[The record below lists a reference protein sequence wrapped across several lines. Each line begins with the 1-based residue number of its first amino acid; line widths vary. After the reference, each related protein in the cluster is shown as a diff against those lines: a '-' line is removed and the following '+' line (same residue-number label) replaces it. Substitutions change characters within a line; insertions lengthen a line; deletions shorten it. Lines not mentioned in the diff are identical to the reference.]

1 MNKNREK
8 NDKIFE
14 ELFEEIAR
22 DYPHMEKQVHYKM
35 MIAAM
40 LDERRKEL
48 GWSVEDMAKAFKRK
62 PETMRN
68 WMGGCY
74 NYTIDTL
81 VLIEDIMNI
90 KIINKLKLKS

>member
-8 NDKIFE
+8 NDKSFE
-14 ELFEEIAR
+14 QMFEDINR
-22 DYPHMEKQVHYKM
+22 DYPYLERQVHYKL
-35 MIAAM
+35 MIAAL

-48 GWSVEDMAKAFKRK
+48 GWSVDDMAKAFKRK

-81 VLIEDIMNI
+81 AMIEQVMNV
-90 KIINKLKLKS
+90 KIITYIKLKS